1 MKAQSPT
8 WNSHWNFIS
17 SVPSDMFGL
26 SNHLHNHQTYVS
38 VSVSICSW
46 SQAGLDKQNITKAV
60 YPMVSSQ
67 LLQMDF
73 LAPLTNP
80 SFTMQTPRWRRAVL
94 KSSWKR
100 ALYLKLR
107 SMMPLSILLCFSLF
121 LFQSMTAYFSPLEE
135 VKSPHFSKHLW
146 DHGSSTSRVE
156 GSFPHAVREQSSLNQ
171 SASTFLLPLC

>member
-1 MKAQSPT
+1 
-8 WNSHWNFIS
+8 
-17 SVPSDMFGL
+17 MFGL

-38 VSVSICSW
+38 VSICSR
-46 SQAGLDKQNITKAV
+46 SQAGLNKQNITKAV

-67 LLQMDF
+67 LLQMVVGF

-80 SFTMQTPRWRRAVL
+80 SLTMQTPKWRRAVL

-100 ALYLKLR
+100 CALYLKLWL
-107 SMMPLSILLCFSLF
+107 MMPLSILLCFSLF

-156 GSFPHAVREQSSLNQ
+156 GSFSHTVWEQSSLNQ
-171 SASTFLLPLC
+171 SASTFLLPLR

>member
-67 LLQMDF
+67 LLQMVVDF

-135 VKSPHFSKHLW
+135 VKSPTLASTCGIMALPQAELRGPFPTLC
-146 DHGSSTSRVE
+146 GSS
-156 GSFPHAVREQSSLNQ
+156 HL
-171 SASTFLLPLC
+171 